1 MPPRRGMVLLLCVCL
16 FAFIQVNGAQEY
28 KVRLR
33 IKPQA
38 DTTVESLQS
47 TMCAVLEPLQ
57 PAPFASVDDCKSKLT
72 VTTDMI
78 FETTPAA

>member
-38 DTTVESLQS
+38 GTTVESLQS
-47 TMCAVLEPLQ
+47 TMCAVLV
-57 PAPFASVDDCKSKLT
+57 PAAPAAFHSVGDCESKLT
-72 VTTDMI
+72 VTEDKI
-78 FETTPAA
+78 FETIPAA

>member
-1 MPPRRGMVLLLCVCL
+1 MVLLLCVCL

-38 DTTVESLQS
+38 GTTVESLQS

-57 PAPFASVDDCKSKLT
+57 PAPFDSVRDCKSKLT
-72 VTTDMI
+72 VTTDII
-78 FETTPAA
+78 FEATPAA

>member
-1 MPPRRGMVLLLCVCL
+1 MVLLLCVCL

-33 IKPQA
+33 IKPKA

-47 TMCAVLEPLQ
+47 TMCAVLM
-57 PAPFASVDDCKSKLT
+57 PAAPAAFDSVVDCKSKLT

-78 FETTPAA
+78 FEATPAA

>member
-16 FAFIQVNGAQEY
+16 FAFTQVNGAQEY

-33 IKPQA
+33 IRPQA
-38 DTTVESLQS
+38 GTTVESLQS
-47 TMCAVLEPLQ
+47 TMCTVLM
-57 PAPFASVDDCKSKLT
+57 PAMPAAFASVDDCKSKLT

-78 FETTPAA
+78 LPAA